1 MHLHHGPIDLIIEVF
16 GVARAEAYER
26 CIMAFDGLLDAL
38 VEDLPILR
46 APLVAKTDVSR
57 LVSPISRRMIAAVR
71 PFSDHF
77 VTPMASVAGAVADH
91 MLGVI
96 RTDPGITKA
105 YINNGGDI
113 AFHLADNASLTTA
126 LAVAKTS
133 VILGAESPVRGIA
146 TSGWRGRSHSLGIAD
161 QVTVLAST
169 AAQADVAATLIAN
182 AVDLPEKTGILRHA
196 ASDLAPDS
204 DLGERLVTTHVPGLV
219 RAEKQQA
226 LQRGAARAT
235 LYRQRGL
242 IHAAFML
249 LQDEFIEIGDP
260 NLLPSEPETCDA

>member
-1 MHLHHGPIDLIIEVF
+1 
-16 GVARAEAYER
+16 
-26 CIMAFDGLLDAL
+26 MAFDGLLDAL

-91 MLGVI
+91 MLRAI
-96 RTDPGITKA
+96 RTDRGITKA
-105 YINNGGDI
+105 YVNNGGDI

-126 LAVAKTS
+126 LAGAKTS
-133 VILGAESPVRGIA
+133 VTLGAESPIRGIA

-182 AVDLPEKTGILRHA
+182 AVDLPEKTGILRQA

-204 DLGERLVTTHVPGLV
+204 DLGERLVTTHVPLLNP
-219 RAEKQQA
+219 AEVHQA
-226 LQRGAARAT
+226 LQRGAARAQSY
-235 LYRQRGL
+235 LQRGL
-242 IHAAFML
+242 IHAAFLL
-249 LQDEFIEIGDP
+249 LQDQTREIGAP
-260 NLLPSEPETCDA
+260 NVLTLEPETCHA